1 MIKVPKNIEKVKF
14 GLMNPEKVR
23 NMAVKRISKAEVYDA
38 DGYPIEGGVMD
49 PSLGVLDPGMVCRTC
64 GGRMRECKGHFGY
77 IDLAKPV
84 VNVLYAKKVRNLLRF
99 TCNECQTLL
108 MKDEDK
114 SLRKSNRMNE
124 CPECGTEK
132 VDIDFE
138 KPYSYYEGDEQIT
151 AEEIKERFKKIPT
164 ETAEKL
170 GVKGG
175 RPEYLIIDNL
185 LVPPVTIRPSITLE
199 TGQRSEDDLTHKLVD
214 VIRINQRLRNNIEIE
229 APDFII
235 SDLWELLQY
244 HCSTMYD
251 NSISG
256 IPPARHRS
264 GRSLKS
270 LIGRLKGKEGRFRQ
284 NLIGKRANFS
294 ARTVIS
300 PDPNIDIN
308 EVGVPEEI
316 AKSLTIPVKVKEDN
330 MERIKEWIRNGP
342 DKHPGVNYIFRD
354 DGAKKKLTKT
364 NKEMILEELEPGY
377 KVERHL
383 IDGDVVL
390 FNRQPSLHRNSMM
403 GHRVRVMPHKTFRIN
418 LAVCPPYN
426 ADFDGDEMNLHIP
439 QTEEARAE
447 AEELLEVSNHI
458 KSPKF
463 GGPIIGMMQDH
474 ISGLYLL
481 SQDEVISREN
491 AYNLIVSTGE
501 YNKELPEK
509 EFVTG
514 KEIISLF
521 LPEKINI
528 DTKKATIKDG
538 ELVEGV
544 IDEDLVGDYG
554 GEIINQLLLEYDQDV
569 TVDFLN
575 KVTKLG
581 IKYLD
586 RRGFSISTSDLE
598 VSDKGEEE
606 IQAEIDKGVE
616 EANSLLE
623 QYESGEIE
631 PLTGKTEKETLEV
644 KMVSTLRSIST
655 RVEEIVDREVPNNSA
670 RVMAESGARGSITN
684 LSIMAGLMGQE
695 TIRGKRVSR
704 GFKNRNLSHFKE
716 HDLSPRARGFVSSSI
731 FDGLD
736 PDEMFFEIMSGREG
750 LMDQSLRTRT
760 SGYMYRRISNALQD
774 LKVEENRS
782 VTAADGTVVQFTA
795 GEDGIDPS
803 KSDRGE
809 LISN

>member
-1 MIKVPKNIEKVKF
+1 MPKNIKSIRF
-14 GLMNPEKVR
+14 GLMNPDKVK

-124 CPECGTEK
+124 CPECGKEK

-138 KPYSYYEGDEQIT
+138 KPYSYYEDGEQIT
-151 AEEIKERFKKIPT
+151 AEEIKERFEKIPD

-175 RPEYLIIDNL
+175 RPEWLIIENL

-214 VIRINQRLRNNIEIE
+214 IIRINQRLRNNIEIE

-251 NSISG
+251 NTISG

-270 LIGRLKGKEGRFRQ
+270 IIGRLKGKEGRFRQ

-300 PDPNIDIN
+300 PDPNIDVN

-316 AKSLTIPVKVKEDN
+316 ARTLTIPVKVKEDN
-330 MERIKEWIRNGP
+330 IDRIREWVANGP
-342 DKHPGVNYIFRD
+342 DSHPGVNYIFRE
-354 DGAKKKLTKT
+354 DGTKKKLTDE

-403 GHRVRVMPHKTFRIN
+403 GHRVKVMPYKTFRLN

-481 SQDEVISREN
+481 SNDESIPREK
-491 AYNLIVSTGE
+491 AYNLVASTGA
-501 YNKELPEK
+501 YDKEVPEK
-509 EFVTG
+509 EEITG
-514 KEIISLF
+514 KEIISMF

-528 DTKKATIKDG
+528 ETSKATIEDG

-554 GEIINQLLLEYDQDV
+554 GEIINQLLLEYGKDR
-569 TVDFLN
+569 TMEFLN
-575 KVTKLG
+575 QVTKLG
-581 IKYLD
+581 IQYLD
-586 RRGFSISTSDLE
+586 RRGFSISTSDLQ

-606 IQAEIDKGVE
+606 IQEEIKKGVSD
-616 EANSLLE
+616 AYDLLE
-623 QYESGEIE
+623 QYENGDIE
-631 PLTGKTEKETLEV
+631 ALTGKTEQETLEV
-644 KMVSTLRSIST
+644 KLVSTLREIST
-655 RVEEIVDREVPNNSA
+655 EVEEIVDREIPQNSA
-670 RVMAESGARGSITN
+670 RIMAESGARGSMTN

-695 TIRGKRVSR
+695 TVRGKRIAR
-704 GFKNRNLSHFKE
+704 GFKNRNLPHFQPG
-716 HDLSPRARGFVSSSI
+716 DLSPRARGFVASSI
-731 FDGLD
+731 FNGLE

-774 LKVEENRS
+774 LKVEQNRS
-782 VTAADGTVVQFTA
+782 VKASDGTVVQFKA

-809 LISN
+809 LVSN

>member
-1 MIKVPKNIEKVKF
+1 MPNKVKSIKF
-14 GLMNPEKVR
+14 GLMNPEKIR

-84 VNVLYAKKVRNLLRF
+84 VNVLYAKKIRNLLRF

-108 MKDEDK
+108 MKNEDK
-114 SLRKSNRMNE
+114 SLRKSNRMST

-132 VDIDFE
+132 IDIDFE
-138 KPYSYYEGDEQIT
+138 KPYSYYEDGKQLTPDV
-151 AEEIKERFKKIPT
+151 IKERFKKIPN

-175 RPEYLIIDNL
+175 RPEWLIIENL

-244 HCSTMYD
+244 HSSTMYD

-270 LIGRLKGKEGRFRQ
+270 LVGRLKGKEGRFRQ

-300 PDPNIDIN
+300 PDPNIDLN
-308 EVGVPEEI
+308 EVGVPEDI
-316 AKSLTIPVKVKEDN
+316 AKILTIPVKVKEDN
-330 MERIKEWIRNGP
+330 MGKVKQWIENGP
-342 DKHPGVNYIFRD
+342 EKHPGVNYIFRD
-354 DGAKKKLTKT
+354 DGTKKKLTEK

-403 GHRVRVMPHKTFRIN
+403 GHRVKVMPYKTFRIN

-463 GGPIIGMMQDH
+463 GGPIVGMMQDH

-481 SQDEVISREN
+481 SKDDEIPRDK
-491 AYNLIVSTGE
+491 AYNLITATGA
-501 YNKELPEK
+501 YDKELPEK
-509 EFVTG
+509 ETLTG

-521 LPEKINI
+521 IPEKINI
-528 DTKKATIKDG
+528 ENKKAVIKDG
-538 ELVEGV
+538 EFVEGV
-544 IDEDLVGDYG
+544 LDEDLVGDYG
-554 GEIINQLLLEYDQDV
+554 GEILNQLLLEYDKDETQKFIDQ
-569 TVDFLN
+569 
-575 KVTKLG
+575 VTKLG

-598 VSDKGEEE
+598 VSDKGSEE
-606 IQAEIDKGVE
+606 IEKEIQKGVE
-616 EANSLLE
+616 EANKLIE
-623 QYESGEIE
+623 KYEKGEIE
-631 PLTGKTEKETLEV
+631 PLTGKTEEETLEV
-644 KMVSTLRSIST
+644 KLVSELRSIST
-655 RVEEIVDREVPNNSA
+655 EVEEIVDREIPENSS
-670 RVMAESGARGSITN
+670 RIMAESGARGSMTN

-695 TIRGKRVSR
+695 TVRGERISR
-704 GFKNRNLSHFKE
+704 GFKDRNLPHFKKK
-716 HDLSPRARGFVSSSI
+716 DLSPRARGFVASSI
-731 FDGLD
+731 FNGLE

-782 VTAADGTVVQFTA
+782 VMASDGTVVQFKA

-809 LISN
+809 LVSD